1 MTSFRSDAVRVRAP
15 ATSANLGPGYDS
27 LGLALQFHDEVQARV
42 TAHGYTMST
51 NGEGGSFAEAEPA
64 LVVRAMLAAFER
76 LGGKPAGLA
85 LHCTNRI
92 PHGRGLGS
100 SAAAIVTGVLLAR
113 ALVLDGTERLPDAEA
128 FALAVDIEG
137 HPDNVAACF
146 HGGLTVAWTD
156 SGTPHAVRMAVT
168 AAIRPVLF
176 LPPFESATKH
186 ARGLLPTEVPHAD
199 AAFGA
204 GRSALL
210 VAALTGAV
218 PPDHD
223 LMLAATEDR
232 LHQDYRAPVFA
243 DSIALVR
250 ALRAS
255 GTAAVV
261 SGAGPSV
268 LAFALDPEEADRLAE
283 RTPPGWRCLAL
294 PVERD
299 GARIL

>member
-1 MTSFRSDAVRVRAP
+1 MTSFRTDPVRVRAP

-27 LGLALQFHDEVQARV
+27 LGLALHLHDEVQARI
-42 TAHGYTMST
+42 TPHGYTMNT
-51 NGEGGSFAEAEPA
+51 TGEGGSYAEGEPV
-64 LVVRAMLAAFER
+64 LVMRAMLATFER

-85 LHCTNRI
+85 LNCTNRI

-113 ALVLDGTERLPDAEA
+113 ALVVDGADRLPDLEA

-146 HGGLTVAWTD
+146 HGGLTVAWTH
-156 SGTPHAVRMAVT
+156 SAKPSAVRMTVT
-168 AAIRPVLF
+168 EAIRPVLF
-176 LPPFESATKH
+176 LPPFETATKR
-186 ARGLLPTEVPHAD
+186 ARGLLPAEVPHAD
-199 AAFGA
+199 AAFGV

-210 VAALTGAV
+210 IAALTGAV
-218 PPDHD
+218 PADRGV
-223 LMLAATEDR
+223 LLAATEDR

-243 DSIALVR
+243 ESISLVR

-255 GTAAVV
+255 GTAAVI

-268 LAFALDPEEADRLAE
+268 LAFALAAAEADRLAD
-283 RTPPGWRCLAL
+283 RTPPEWRCLAL
-294 PVERD
+294 SVDRV
-299 GARIL
+299 GAEIL

>member
-1 MTSFRSDAVRVRAP
+1 MTRFRTDPVRVRAP

-27 LGLALQFHDEVQARV
+27 LGLALQLHDEVQARI
-42 TAHGYTMST
+42 TPRGYTMST
-51 NGEGGSFAEAEPA
+51 TGEGGSFAEGEQA
-64 LVVRAMLAAFER
+64 LVMRAMLVAFER
-76 LGGKPAGLA
+76 LGGNPAGLS
-85 LHCTNRI
+85 LNCTNRI

-113 ALVLDGTERLPDAEA
+113 ALVVDGAEQLPDAEA
-128 FALAVDIEG
+128 FALAVEIEG

-146 HGGLTVAWTD
+146 YGGLTVAWTET
-156 SGTPHAVRMAVT
+156 GTPHAVRLAVT
-168 AAIRPVLF
+168 NSIQPVLF
-176 LPPFESATKH
+176 LPPFETATKQ
-186 ARGLLPTEVPHAD
+186 ARGLLPAQVPHGD

-218 PPDHD
+218 QPDRN
-223 LMLAATEDR
+223 LLLAATEDR
-232 LHQDYRAPVFA
+232 LHQDYRGPMLA

-268 LAFALDPEEADRLAE
+268 LAFALDPAEADGLPG
-283 RTPPGWRCLAL
+283 RTPAAWRCLAL
-294 PVERD
+294 TVD
-299 GARIL
+299 SAGAEIL